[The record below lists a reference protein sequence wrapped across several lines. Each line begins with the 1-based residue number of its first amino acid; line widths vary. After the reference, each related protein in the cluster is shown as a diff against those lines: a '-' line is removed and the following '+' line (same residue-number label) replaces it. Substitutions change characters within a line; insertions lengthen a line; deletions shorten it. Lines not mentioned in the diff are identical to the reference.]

1 MKWLKLLGG
10 STLEKYSIFISV
22 GTQLPFDRLV
32 KRVEQ
37 AFVNKPEF
45 KLIYQVGVGG
55 YKPSSG
61 EIFETLTPLQYSKA
75 MGECDV
81 LIAHCGTGSIVS
93 SVEFSKPLIC
103 MPRRA
108 EFGEH
113 RNNHQVDAASKM
125 DVNAFYV
132 LEDDMDLYEIVKS
145 AIERD
150 GVGIS
155 TGLVSMKFVSDLD
168 NLVLDLMG

>member
-1 MKWLKLLGG
+1 MKCLKLQEGFI
-10 STLEKYSIFISV
+10 LEKYSIFISV
-22 GTQLPFDRLV
+22 GTQLPFDRLI

-61 EIFETLTPLQYSKA
+61 EVFETLTPLQYSKA

-125 DVNAFYV
+125 DANAFYV
-132 LEDDMDLYEIVKS
+132 LEDDLDLYEIVKS

-168 NLVLDLMG
+168 DLVLDLMG